1 MIEFTSCGEAC
12 FDRKPDIF
20 PIACRYFIYDG
31 ALEDRI
37 KNIFSTVPPS
47 DKFIARN
54 NITTILTTKRA
65 DYNVKKVIYI

>member
-31 ALEDRI
+31 APSL
-37 KNIFSTVPPS
+37 STQM
-47 DKFIARN
+47 A
-54 NITTILTTKRA
+54 TIE
-65 DYNVKKVIYI
+65 